1 MRVKRFSIFIL
12 VLFIGLI
19 FLIDCVNRKQEK
31 KQVTLESDIITFM
44 EEEQMYNK
52 LTENEKQEGWR
63 LLFDGETTKGW
74 RGFMQDTIGEG
85 WVVRDG
91 NLVTLGKGGDLGGD
105 IITEEQFENFEL
117 KLEWKISQGG
127 NSGIFFHVV
136 EGDYPTV
143 YATGPEYQI
152 IDDISFPEKLENR
165 QTSGSNYAMH
175 PPRNAKIKPVGE
187 WNSSRILVNQSHVEH
202 WLNEIKVVEYT
213 LWTEEWNELVKKS
226 KWKDYPDYGMAKKGH
241 ISLQDHGSMIWFRNI
256 KIRVL

>member
-1 MRVKRFSIFIL
+1 MRVKRFFIIIL
-12 VLFIGLI
+12 ILFIGLV
-19 FLIDCVNRKQEK
+19 FLIDCVNRKQGK
-31 KQVTLESDIITFM
+31 NQVTLESVKITFM
-44 EEEQMYNK
+44 EEQQMFNK
-52 LTENEKQEGWR
+52 LTKNEKQESWR
-63 LLFDGETTKGW
+63 LLFDGKTTKGW
-74 RGFMQDTIGEG
+74 RGFKQDTIGEG

-91 NLVTLGKGGDLGGD
+91 SLVTLGKGGDLGGD

-127 NSGIFFHVV
+127 NSGIFFRVI
-136 EGDYPTV
+136 EGDYSTV

-152 IDDISFPEKLENR
+152 IDDISFPQKLKNW
-165 QTSGSNYAMH
+165 QTSGANYAMH

-187 WNSSRILVNQSHVEH
+187 WNNSRILVNQSHVEH
-202 WLNEIKVVEYT
+202 WLNEVKVVDYT